1 MLRRETYLCT
11 PINYSEGMAED
22 QKVRYIRYL
31 SEENQEHVLTEKAMQ
46 LVLEDSMARQKA
58 LEDWMAPLN
67 RNIRRTEGVVV
78 RRAQTAEIRTT

>member
-1 MLRRETYLCT
+1 MRRETYLRT

-46 LVLEDSMARQKA
+46 LVLEDFMARPKA

>member
-1 MLRRETYLCT
+1 MRRETYLCT

-46 LVLEDSMARQKA
+46 LVLEDFMARQKA
-58 LEDWMAPLN
+58 LEDWMALLN

>member
-1 MLRRETYLCT
+1 MKVWQRIKKSVISGTYL
-11 PINYSEGMAED
+11 
-22 QKVRYIRYL
+22 KKIR
-31 SEENQEHVLTEKAMQ
+31 NTFLTEKAMQ
-46 LVLEDSMARQKA
+46 LVLEDFMARQKA

>member
-1 MLRRETYLCT
+1 
-11 PINYSEGMAED
+11 MAED

-46 LVLEDSMARQKA
+46 LVLEDFMARQKA

-67 RNIRRTEGVVV
+67 RNSRRTEGVVV

>member
-1 MLRRETYLCT
+1 MRRETYLRT

-46 LVLEDSMARQKA
+46 LVLEDFMARHKA

>member
-1 MLRRETYLCT
+1 
-11 PINYSEGMAED
+11 MAED

-46 LVLEDSMARQKA
+46 LVLEDFMARQKV

>member
-1 MLRRETYLCT
+1 MRRETYLCT

-46 LVLEDSMARQKA
+46 LVLEDFMARQKA
-58 LEDWMAPLN
+58 LEDWMATLG
-67 RNIRRTEGVVV
+67 E
-78 RRAQTAEIRTT
+78 QKE

>member
-1 MLRRETYLCT
+1 MRRETYLCT

-46 LVLEDSMARQKA
+46 LVLEDFMARQKA
-58 LEDWMAPLN
+58 LED

>member
-1 MLRRETYLCT
+1 MRRETYLRT

-46 LVLEDSMARQKA
+46 LVLEDFMARQKA

-67 RNIRRTEGVVV
+67 RHIRRTEGVVV

>member
-1 MLRRETYLCT
+1 
-11 PINYSEGMAED
+11 MAED

-46 LVLEDSMARQKA
+46 LVLEDFMARQKA
-58 LEDWMAPLN
+58 LEDWMALLN

>member
-1 MLRRETYLCT
+1 
-11 PINYSEGMAED
+11 
-22 QKVRYIRYL
+22 
-31 SEENQEHVLTEKAMQ
+31 MQ
-46 LVLEDSMARQKA
+46 LVLEDFMARQKA